1 MMEKLK
7 GCPVASGIVAGK
19 VTVVKSN
26 IYQVSQGKIRD
37 DEVDEQIQQF
47 QDSIKRAIKE
57 VDLMLSYLET
67 HAKDEREI
75 LLSHKEMLKDEVFL
89 EEVITQIQEKLLHAD
104 QAVQK
109 YIDSLINRLNNLDD
123 ELLVQR
129 KEDFEDIK
137 TRIIRNLHQK
147 DLQKHDQIE
156 HDRVVV
162 ISEIIPSLILTV
174 KNTEP
179 RALIA
184 ETGSMHSHSAIIAKS
199 LGIPVIFNIHH
210 ATKKL
215 HEDDFVI
222 INGDK
227 GEIIID
233 PTEEQQKKFEEI
245 RKIQQKKLKEKI
257 SLLKQPI
264 ITKDN
269 VRVELMGNIEF
280 PEECEADEIKYSDGI
295 GLFRTEFLYFLENT
309 FPSAE
314 RQAEVY
320 KKVISSIPEEKP
332 IYVRVFDVGG
342 DKLQREFGLHKEKN
356 PNLGCRGIRFL
367 LKYKEI
373 FRQQIRGILL
383 ASSEGNIKIML
394 PMISS
399 REEIIKSRELIEDE
413 MISLEKEK
421 LQFNKDISVGI
432 MVEIPSS
439 ALLAHEFAD
448 VVDFFSIGTN
458 DLTQYVLAADRNNE
472 ALSTDYTYFHP
483 AVRTLIE
490 MVIRAGSSDNIEV
503 KMCGEMASDPAAV
516 ALLLGMGL
524 RSFSVNINR
533 LVEVKQIIQRYTIP
547 ELEEFFQKHRTA
559 SQDEMRRLYAEL
571 IA

>member
-1 MMEKLK
+1 MEKLK
-7 GCPVASGIVAGK
+7 GSSVASGIIAGK

-26 IYQVSQGKIRD
+26 IYQVTQGRID
-37 DEVDEQIQQF
+37 NNEIDEQIQQF
-47 QDSIKRAIKE
+47 QDSIKHAIKE

-67 HAKDEREI
+67 HAKNEREI
-75 LLSHKEMLKDEVFL
+75 LISHKEMLKDEVFI
-89 EEVITQIQEKLLHAD
+89 EEVITLIQEKLFPAD
-104 QAVQK
+104 LAVQK
-109 YIDSLINRLNNLDD
+109 YIDSLVNRLNNLDD
-123 ELLVQR
+123 EFLVQR

-147 DLQKHDQIE
+147 DIQHYDKIKHE
-156 HDRVVV
+156 RVVV
-162 ISEIIPSLILTV
+162 ISEIIPSLLLTI
-174 KNTEP
+174 KNTDP
-179 RALIA
+179 LALIA

-210 ATKKL
+210 ATKTL
-215 HEDDFVI
+215 HENDFVI
-222 INGDK
+222 VNGDK
-227 GEIIID
+227 GEVIKD
-233 PTEEQQKKFEEI
+233 PTPEQLEKYKEI
-245 RKIQQKKLKEKI
+245 RKEQQKKLKEKI

-264 ITKDN
+264 ITKDR
-269 VRVELMGNIEF
+269 VPVELMGNIEF
-280 PEECEADEIKYSDGI
+280 PEECDADEIQYADGI
-295 GLFRTEFLYFLENT
+295 GLFRTEFLYFLDNT

-314 RQAEVY
+314 KQAVVY
-320 KKVISSIPEEKP
+320 KKVISSIPEGKP

-373 FRQQIRGILL
+373 FRQQIRGILM
-383 ASSEGNIKIML
+383 ASSLGNIKIIL

-399 REEIIKSRELIEDE
+399 REEIIRSRKIIQDE
-413 MISLEKEK
+413 MRSLEEENIP
-421 LQFNKDISVGI
+421 FNKNISVGI

-472 ALSTDYTYFHP
+472 ALSDDYTYFHP
-483 AVRTLIE
+483 AVRSLIE
-490 MVIRAGSSDNIEV
+490 MVIRAGSADNIEV

-524 RSFSVNINR
+524 RSFSANINKM
-533 LVEVKQIIQRYTIP
+533 VEVKKIIQSYTIP
-547 ELEEFFQKHRTA
+547 ELEELYQKHRKA
-559 SQDEMRRLYAEL
+559 SQEEMRNIYGEF